1 MTMTWPFELLQ
12 HPGDFVEEEYV
23 AMLNELRAFLGA
35 VATADP
41 GRELTSALT
50 ADLSRWR
57 EALTARRTTDD
68 RAPYGQLHRTDDHGL
83 AAVPALVVHSESAGT
98 LDATVTFSPWFVG
111 GGGTVHGGHVA
122 TALDGLMGRTQL
134 AAGWIARTASLDV
147 TYRAGTPLDEPVQAE
162 IRTLRTEGRKHHL
175 HGRLFVGNTTFAE
188 AEALFI
194 RVAPYPGADS
204 TTP

>member
-1 MTMTWPFELLQ
+1 MTWPFELLR
-12 HPGDFVEEEYV
+12 PPDDFVEEEYV
-23 AMLNELRAFLGA
+23 ALLQELRSFLGA

-41 GRELTSALT
+41 GRELTATLT

-57 EALTARRTTDD
+57 DALAARRTTGD

-83 AAVPALVVHSESAGT
+83 AAVPALAVHREAAGT
-98 LDATVTFSPWFVG
+98 LDATVTFSPWYVG

-162 IRTLRTEGRKHHL
+162 VRTLRAEGRKHHL
-175 HGRLFVGNTTFAE
+175 HGRLFKGETTFAE

-194 RVAPYPGADS
+194 RVARYPGRPGTAS
-204 TTP
+204 